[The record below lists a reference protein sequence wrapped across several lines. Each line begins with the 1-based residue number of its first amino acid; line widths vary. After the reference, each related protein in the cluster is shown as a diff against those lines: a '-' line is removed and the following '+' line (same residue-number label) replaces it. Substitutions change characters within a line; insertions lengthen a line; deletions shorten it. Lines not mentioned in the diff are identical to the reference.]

1 MEPVSIGVNTYV
13 VFWHKWFFGVFICI
27 IGAMTKTLYT
37 AKQLKE
43 FLEFVARHNLK
54 FNTVAEVESAI
65 AQYFLKD

>member
-1 MEPVSIGVNTYV
+1 
-13 VFWHKWFFGVFICI
+13 
-27 IGAMTKTLYT
+27 MTKTLYT

>member
-1 MEPVSIGVNTYV
+1 MSRIFYNIFFVGVL
-13 VFWHKWFFGVFICI
+13 FFGVFVCI

-54 FNTVAEVESAI
+54 FNNVAEVESAI
-65 AQYFLKD
+65 AQYFLED